1 MHGAELFVALTGLRQ
16 KRGVRWNR
24 SAGQRFSDRTVT
36 GHYRRIV
43 DISLRIAE
51 EAKAVDQLISETE
64 ALRAKKRRCWRRH
77 PVGERLRNVRS
88 GLISRPDCI
97 RSRRLAGTLHVASG

>member
-1 MHGAELFVALTGLRQ
+1 VHGAELFVALTGLPQ
-16 KRGVRWNR
+16 KRGARWNR

-51 EAKAVDQLISETE
+51 EAKAVDQLISEIE
-64 ALRAKKRRCWRRH
+64 ALRAK
-77 PVGERLRNVRS
+77 S
-88 GLISRPDCI
+88 GGAG
-97 RSRRLAGTLHVASG
+97 AGTQSVSACGMFGLG